1 MRRFPSPKSPTLQAT
16 IFITLS
22 VFAAMLTL
30 SIVMK
35 VEVKAQGKGKF
46 IPKERTQIVQ
56 SEFGGRI
63 NAINVTNGQ
72 NVKQGDVV
80 IVLDDIAI
88 RTELDTISF
97 DITNLQFVRDRII
110 LSLGILSTR
119 EITDGLAQDAISEF
133 ENLHQERKDDPSFRG
148 QLGLLEAEANSL
160 TSNIARMDA
169 ELAASD
175 QARDLIQI
183 ELDQAQE
190 SWKIQQERF
199 SVVEQLRK
207 NGTAT
212 QTQYLETLEQLQRY
226 ASEIKMRQKELEQ
239 NRSQRTALERTKDS
253 FIKEQI
259 NALSKEQN
267 ETLSELSTLHQ
278 RLIATQRELSAS
290 SVLAPVDGIVDQL
303 GIHTIGGVVDAG
315 QELMRIVPTGSDLI
329 FESVFSNENVAFLE
343 TGLKAKLSIDAYPS
357 ERYGF
362 LEGYLF
368 KISADSVEIDE
379 KTWGFSIQ
387 VVPDAPEL
395 MFQSEILEIKPGMT
409 ATADIITDKRRLISY
424 FFAPIIDTLQN
435 SLSER

>member
-22 VFAAMLTL
+22 AFAAMLTL

-110 LSLGILSTR
+110 LSLGILSIR

-133 ENLHQERKDDPSFRG
+133 ENLHQERKDDPSFLG

-212 QTQYLETLEQLQRY
+212 QTQYLETLEQFQRY

>member
-119 EITDGLAQDAISEF
+119 EITDGLTQDAISEF

-212 QTQYLETLEQLQRY
+212 
-226 ASEIKMRQKELEQ
+226 
-239 NRSQRTALERTKDS
+239 
-253 FIKEQI
+253 
-259 NALSKEQN
+259 
-267 ETLSELSTLHQ
+267 
-278 RLIATQRELSAS
+278 
-290 SVLAPVDGIVDQL
+290 
-303 GIHTIGGVVDAG
+303 
-315 QELMRIVPTGSDLI
+315 
-329 FESVFSNENVAFLE
+329 
-343 TGLKAKLSIDAYPS
+343 
-357 ERYGF
+357 
-362 LEGYLF
+362 
-368 KISADSVEIDE
+368 
-379 KTWGFSIQ
+379 
-387 VVPDAPEL
+387 
-395 MFQSEILEIKPGMT
+395 
-409 ATADIITDKRRLISY
+409 
-424 FFAPIIDTLQN
+424 
-435 SLSER
+435 